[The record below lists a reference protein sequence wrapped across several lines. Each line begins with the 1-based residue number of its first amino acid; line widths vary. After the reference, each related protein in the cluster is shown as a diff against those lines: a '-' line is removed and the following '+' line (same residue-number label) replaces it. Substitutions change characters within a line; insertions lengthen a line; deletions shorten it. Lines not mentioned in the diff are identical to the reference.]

1 MSESALRVPPIR
13 LTLIKPLTIVSLH
26 SMISTLHSP
35 IQFFHWALSHTN
47 YTALFFFFSL
57 LKPGHNKVFY
67 LCFCLT
73 KKPNLKGV
81 MSDAG
86 KAMNL
91 YEHYRIDPDVLLCV
105 VPPTYG
111 GY

>member
-1 MSESALRVPPIR
+1 
-13 LTLIKPLTIVSLH
+13 
-26 SMISTLHSP
+26 MISTLHSP
-35 IQFFHWALSHTN
+35 IQFFHWALSHTS
-47 YTALFFFFSL
+47 YTALFFSSLFLNQATTKFFIFAFVL
-57 LKPGHNKVFY
+57 Q
-67 LCFCLT
+67 

-91 YEHYRIDPDVLLCV
+91 HEHYRIDPDVLLCV